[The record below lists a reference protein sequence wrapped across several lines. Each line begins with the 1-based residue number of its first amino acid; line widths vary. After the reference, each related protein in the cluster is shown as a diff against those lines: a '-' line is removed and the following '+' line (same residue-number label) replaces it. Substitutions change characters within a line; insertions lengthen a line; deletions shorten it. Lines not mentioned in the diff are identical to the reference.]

1 MNRQAGTVFAVLDGS
16 IDPQLVQSSLPA
28 GSALLV
34 SQFTEG
40 AESLMSALD
49 KASPDLVLIGCG
61 DDSEA
66 GAIDLI
72 KRTRTGRP
80 DGALVVIRTGS
91 VNGFMDQAFR
101 AGADDLITLPQPSES
116 IAFVFEKAMSR
127 RRGGTPSTSLG
138 SMICIVGP
146 KGGTGKTL
154 TACNL
159 AVALALAGK
168 RAVIVDVDLQ
178 FGDVGIALG
187 ISPERTLYD
196 LALSGGSQ
204 DADKLDQFLVPHSS
218 GARALLAPT
227 RPDQAGA
234 IHVNFL
240 RDVYAGLRAG
250 NDFVIVDTP
259 PAFSPEVIAS
269 IDGATD
275 LCVVGMLD
283 ALSLK
288 DTKIGIETL
297 ALMGY
302 DSADLKLVLNRADS
316 SVGISHGDV
325 EAILGRRPDIC
336 VPSDRAIPRA
346 ITDGQ
351 PIVLA
356 EPGSGA
362 AQAFRDLAALFIND
376 RAARSE
382 GGGAELDRA
391 VAPSGRRKLFR
402 KAR

>member
-1 MNRQAGTVFAVLDGS
+1 MDQAGTVFAILDGS

-28 GSALLV
+28 GAALRVAALGQSVESVLSALNE
-34 SQFTEG
+34 T
-40 AESLMSALD
+40 A
-49 KASPDLVLIGCG
+49 PDLVLIGCG

-66 GAIDLI
+66 GAIDMV
-72 KRTRTGRP
+72 KRTRSEHQDR
-80 DGALVVIRTGS
+80 AVVVMRTGS
-91 VNGFMDQAFR
+91 VNGFMEQAFR
-101 AGADDLITLPQPSES
+101 AGADDLITLPQSRES
-116 IAFVFEKAMSR
+116 LAFALQKAIAR
-127 RRGGTPSTSLG
+127 RRGPSESTSLG
-138 SMICIVGP
+138 TMICIVGP

-168 RAVIVDVDLQ
+168 RSVLVDVDLQ

-187 ISPERTLYD
+187 VEPDRTIYD
-196 LALSGGSQ
+196 LALAGGSQ
-204 DADKLDQFLVPHSS
+204 DADKLEQFLVPHSS
-218 GARALLAPT
+218 GARILLAPT
-227 RPDQAGA
+227 RPDQAA
-234 IHVNFL
+234 AVQIDFL
-240 RDVYAGLRAG
+240 RDVFAGLRAD

-269 IDGATD
+269 IDSSTD

-288 DTKIGIETL
+288 DTKIGLETL

-302 DSADLKLVLNRADS
+302 EAAELKLVLNRADS
-316 SVGISHGDV
+316 SVGISHRDV
-325 EAILGRRPDIC
+325 ETILGRSPDIC

-362 AQAFRDLAALFIND
+362 AQAFRELARLFVNE
-376 RAARSE
+376 RAATT
-382 GGGAELDRA
+382 GAED
-391 VAPSGRRKLFR
+391 VAGSTSPSGRRKLFR